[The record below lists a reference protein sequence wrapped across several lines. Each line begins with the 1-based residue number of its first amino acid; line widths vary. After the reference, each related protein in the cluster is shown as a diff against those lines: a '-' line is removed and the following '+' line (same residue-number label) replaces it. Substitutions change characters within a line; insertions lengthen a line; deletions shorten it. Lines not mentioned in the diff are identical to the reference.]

1 MISVIVPAYNEEN
14 RITKT
19 LDGLCAFL
27 SAVYPPEEYEILV
40 VDDGSA
46 DKTREVVSGHGGKN
60 LYLLGYGENRGKG
73 AAVKYGVQHAKGDYL
88 VFTDADLP
96 YAPENI
102 EKAVCLM
109 KEESADV
116 VLGSRKEK
124 DNGRKYPLYRKLMSG
139 GFSLVVNLILNLR
152 VPDTQC
158 GFKAFTKRAAETIF
172 EKSTLS
178 GWGFDVELIF
188 LAKKNGFL
196 MGRLPVELFHDNDGS
211 KVRALRDAVQ
221 MFREVLTVKKN
232 NKNGIYDT

>member
-14 RITKT
+14 RIQKT
-19 LDGLCAFL
+19 LDALCAFL
-27 SAVYPPEEYEILV
+27 SATFPSDEYEILV
-40 VDDGSA
+40 VDDGST
-46 DKTREVVSGHGGKN
+46 DKMREVVKTHGGKN
-60 LYLLGYGENRGKG
+60 LSLLGYGENRGKG
-73 AAVKYGVQHAKGDYL
+73 AAVKYGVQNAKGDYL

-102 EKAVCLM
+102 EKAVRM
-109 KEESADV
+109 MQKEQADV

-139 GFSLVVNLILNLR
+139 GFSLVVNLILKLR

-158 GFKAFTKRAAETIF
+158 GFKAFSRRAAEEIF
-172 EKSTLS
+172 AKSTLT

-188 LAKKNGFL
+188 LAKKKGFII
-196 MGRLPVELFHDNDGS
+196 GRLPVELFHDNEGS

-221 MFREVLTVKKN
+221 MYREVRTVKKN
-232 NKNGIYDT
+232 DKKGIYDA

>member
-40 VDDGSA
+40 IDDGST
-46 DKTREVVSGHGGKN
+46 DKTSEVVSGHGGKN
-60 LYLLGYGENRGKG
+60 VYLLGYEENRGKG

-109 KEESADV
+109 KEESAEV

>member
-14 RITKT
+14 RIMKT
-19 LDGLCAFL
+19 LDALCAFL
-27 SAVYPPEEYEILV
+27 SAAYPPEEYEILV
-40 VDDGSA
+40 IDDGST
-46 DKTREVVSGHGGKN
+46 DKTREVVNSHSGKN
-60 LYLLGYGENRGKG
+60 LSLLGYGENRGKG

-102 EKAVCLM
+102 EKAVRLM
-109 KEESADV
+109 KDESVDV

-158 GFKAFTKRAAETIF
+158 GFKAFTKRAAEAIF
-172 EKSTLS
+172 AKSTLT

-188 LAKKNGFL
+188 LAKKKGFL
-196 MGRLPVELFHDNDGS
+196 LGRLPVELFHDNEGS

-221 MFREVLTVKKN
+221 MFREVRTVRKNDKK
-232 NKNGIYDT
+232 GIYNT